1 MKVLMWLMMMLP
13 CVSSTN
19 LTCNCGWQN
28 LRRIYGG
35 KETKK
40 NQYPW
45 MVVLSMGCGG
55 SIITPYHV
63 LTAAHCT
70 NQRSPIQIK
79 VYVGLHYLDGRENPF
94 LQIHLVYRIFQHEGY
109 NDEIVINDISILYLF
124 TQISFHLKVG
134 PVCLPHT
141 QRNLEG
147 KFIKVT
153 GWGKTLNTGYQYV
166 LREVDVQ
173 VISIEECQREW
184 GIIQQTQICAYT
196 RFKDSCNGDSGGPL
210 VYEDPDTGRFTQ
222 VALVSFGPPNCGTD
236 PAPSVNTNVFA
247 FVDWIQYVVTRSYAG
262 LQVCTKA

>member
-1 MKVLMWLMMMLP
+1 MKVLVWLMMMLP

-45 MVVLSMGCGG
+45 MVALNIGCGG

-70 NQRSPIQIK
+70 YQRFAITIR
-79 VYVGLHYLDGRENPF
+79 VYVGLHYRYGRDNPYSN
-94 LQIHLVYRIFQHEGY
+94 IHLVYKIFQHEGY
-109 NDEIVINDISILYLF
+109 DDDEVINDISILYLF
-124 TQISFHLKVG
+124 TKIKFHEKVG

-153 GWGKTLNTGYQYV
+153 GR
-166 LREVDVQ
+166 LR
-173 VISIEECQREW
+173 R
-184 GIIQQTQICAYT
+184 
-196 RFKDSCNGDSGGPL
+196 
-210 VYEDPDTGRFTQ
+210 
-222 VALVSFGPPNCGTD
+222 SFG
-236 PAPSVNTNVFA
+236 
-247 FVDWIQYVVTRSYAG
+247 
-262 LQVCTKA
+262 L

>member
-1 MKVLMWLMMMLP
+1 MMMLP

-45 MVVLSMGCGG
+45 MVALNIGCGG

-70 NQRSPIQIK
+70 YQRFAIQLK
-79 VYVGLHYLDGRENPF
+79 VYVGLHYRYGRDNPYSN
-94 LQIHLVYRIFQHEGY
+94 IHLVYRIFQHEGY
-109 NDEIVINDISILYLF
+109 DDDEVINDISILYLF
-124 TQISFHLKVG
+124 TGIKFHQKVG

-153 GWGKTLNTGYQYV
+153 GWGRTINTGDQNV

-173 VISIEECQREW
+173 VISIEECQKKW
-184 GIIQQTQICAYT
+184 GKIPIRQTQICAYT
-196 RFKDSCNGDSGGPL
+196 PFKDSCNGDSGGPL
-210 VYEDPDTGRFTQ
+210 VYEDPDTHRFTQ
-222 VALVSFGPPNCGTD
+222 VALVSFGPEDCGTD
-236 PAPSVNTNVFA
+236 PLPSVNTNVFSY
-247 FVDWIQYVVTRSYAG
+247 VDWIRNVVTRSSPENK
-262 LQVCTKA
+262 VCSKA